1 MPISASLTIAEAVE
15 RALAAVDGPI
25 DLDTFLN
32 RIQTIRPSSAK
43 DPTASVRTHLK
54 MNEEGRSMV
63 YLDRKTIVPLRVAVP
78 GLRFRIPLSRQEVTR
93 GVLMTRP
100 SFEGWVTHND
110 DPQTFEFVDER
121 GKPLPTRTVSIRRKR
136 TGLLGN
142 YEVQEQAFDFVNWF
156 KARRAGRNDSILA
169 TWESWEPKRF
179 RLELESAK
187 RRRRHRD
194 EIARKNQELADI
206 LFDLLESSANEQIY
220 VRSAISTAYL
230 RLSNPHG
237 YPGDHW
243 IEIVDQDERLKWS
256 DMSITYPERRS
267 PLEFV
272 LAEGESVVDEEPFTP
287 EQAEKV
293 YRFKAALKHR
303 KGLWRRVE
311 IQGGQTLADLDSI
324 LRDAFDHDS
333 MDHLGGFWK
342 LVRRGQSRRFREIN
356 LGDVHPFGGGGSAED
371 LRIAGLELQVGDRLR
386 AIAS

>member
-1 MPISASLTIAEAVE
+1 M
-15 RALAAVDGPI
+15 
-25 DLDTFLN
+25 
-32 RIQTIRPSSAK
+32 
-43 DPTASVRTHLK
+43 
-54 MNEEGRSMV
+54 
-63 YLDRKTIVPLRVAVP
+63 
-78 GLRFRIPLSRQEVTR
+78 
-93 GVLMTRP
+93 
-100 SFEGWVTHND
+100 
-110 DPQTFEFVDER
+110 
-121 GKPLPTRTVSIRRKR
+121 PTRTVSIRRKR

-371 LRIAGLELQVGDRLR
+371 LRIAGLELQVGDRLKYVYDFGDWIEHEITLE
-386 AIAS
+386 AIDAPQAEEQYPLISDQNKPRYRYCESCKAEGRRTVATYICIDCSNEEQRMVLVCEDCLEEDHEDHYADETIY